1 MSQTNSHIIEYIYD
15 AAIRQ
20 SCWPTAIDHLA
31 KHLDARAGALVVRDP
46 NITNYSINALSN
58 IYMDLMTSGRANLYL
73 ETLAK
78 HEAEQWKFIGR
89 TQVGA
94 ILRDEDMGV
103 SKADLDER
111 DDYVF
116 LRAEAGILR
125 RLAFR
130 LNDNR
135 GWFDGMTIG
144 FPPHVERVPDTSIA
158 KLSIFLPHLAKAVEI
173 GRTFA
178 RLQVHYKAV
187 LTVLDKV
194 SVGLFLALENGEV
207 ILANREAQRILSLQ
221 DGLIQTPSNRLMVR
235 DPTLSARLQTCIN
248 EIARTAVGQ
257 SERAQYV
264 LRIPRPSLA
273 HPFLLEVTPLR
284 DANDEL
290 GDGFFGALVIVVD
303 PESPIDFNISLF
315 GVFYQLTKAEAEV
328 CDLLVR
334 GFQTGQIAEMRGTHY
349 TTAKNQI
356 ASVFQKT
363 GTRRRGDLVRLVVK
377 TLPPVI

>member
-1 MSQTNSHIIEYIYD
+1 MSQTHPHILEHIYD
-15 AAIRQ
+15 AALQQ
-20 SCWPTAIDHLA
+20 SCWPGAIDNLA
-31 KHLDARAGALVVRDP
+31 DHLDARAGALLVHDP
-46 NITNYSINALSN
+46 SITTYSINALSSV
-58 IYMDLMTSGRANLYL
+58 YMDLMTSGSADLYL

-78 HEAEQWKFIGR
+78 YEAEQWKFIGL

-94 ILRDEDMGV
+94 ILRDEEMGV

-111 DDYVF
+111 EDYVF
-116 LRAEAGILR
+116 LREEAGILR

-130 LNDNR
+130 LNDNQ

-144 FPPHVERVPDTSIA
+144 FPSHVERVPDSSIE
-158 KLSIFLPHLAKAVEI
+158 KLSPFLPHLAKAVEI

-194 SVGLFLALENGEV
+194 SIGLFLTLENGEV

-221 DGLIQTPSNRLMVR
+221 DGLIQTPSNRLVVR
-235 DPTLSARLQTCIN
+235 DATLSARLQKCIN
-248 EIARTAVGQ
+248 EVARTAGGQ
-257 SERAQYV
+257 AERAQYV

-303 PESPIDFNISLF
+303 PESPFDFNISLF
-315 GVFYQLTKAEAEV
+315 GVFYQLTKSETEV

-356 ASVFQKT
+356 ASVYQKT
-363 GTRRRGDLVRLVVK
+363 GTRRRGELVRLVVK

>member
-1 MSQTNSHIIEYIYD
+1 MSQTHPHILEHIYD
-15 AAIRQ
+15 AALQQ
-20 SCWPTAIDHLA
+20 SCWPGAIDNLA
-31 KHLDARAGALVVRDP
+31 DHLDARAGALLVHDP
-46 NITNYSINALSN
+46 SITTYSINALSSV
-58 IYMDLMTSGRANLYL
+58 YMDLMTSGSADLYL

-78 HEAEQWKFIGR
+78 YEAEQWKFIGL

-94 ILRDEDMGV
+94 ILRDEEMGV

-111 DDYVF
+111 EDYVF
-116 LRAEAGILR
+116 LREEAGILR

-130 LNDNR
+130 LNDNQ

-144 FPPHVERVPDTSIA
+144 FPSHVERVPDSSIA
-158 KLSIFLPHLAKAVEI
+158 KLSPFLPHLAKAVEI

-194 SVGLFLALENGEV
+194 SIGLFLTLENGEV

-221 DGLIQTPSNRLMVR
+221 DGLIQTPSNRLVVR
-235 DPTLSARLQTCIN
+235 DATLSARLQKCIN
-248 EIARTAVGQ
+248 EIARTAGGQ
-257 SERAQYV
+257 AERAQYV

-303 PESPIDFNISLF
+303 PESPFDFNISLF
-315 GVFYQLTKAEAEV
+315 GVFYQLTKSETEV

-356 ASVFQKT
+356 ASVYQKT
-363 GTRRRGDLVRLVVK
+363 GTRRRGELVRLVVK